1 MASAMITPRKRIAK
15 LMSAAWIPWPLICC
29 LFLDLDLR
37 AELFREKHLS
47 ALAHHLGIGGQAF
60 HDISARWS
68 RRIRRDLAADERLR
82 VVSHIDPRATLPPNN
97 GRRGHGRTI
106 NHAARGQEG
115 KNIHPWQQSRLRGC

>member
-15 LMSAAWIPWPLICC
+15 RMSAAWIPWPFIGG

-47 ALAHHLGIGGQAF
+47 ALGHHLGIGGQAF
-60 HDISARWS
+60 HDISAGWS
-68 RRIRRDLAADERLR
+68 RRVRGDLAADERLR
-82 VVSHIDPRATLPPNN
+82 AVAHIDPRAPLPPHN

-106 NHAARGQEG
+106 DH
-115 KNIHPWQQSRLRGC
+115 